1 MEFIVLDNKL
11 HSASPLGASLDAQ
24 VPRLLRPVLVHEEF
38 TAAAT
43 VFLSELATLFS
54 CDRASIGF
62 LTGRSIRVA
71 AVSQHYQRIDRSVLP
86 EVAAAMEEAALQGIS
101 LVFPQPASAFPHI
114 TVAHTE
120 LARRNGMSRIL
131 TVPLMNDERL
141 IGAITLEGRH
151 SNAFD
156 ASDVALV
163 EKLAADVAP
172 ALEYKWRLQ
181 KPLWSRAFGY
191 LRDGLFGLRNKPSQR
206 FRLIAMLTF
215 LVAVLGLVAVPIPNH
230 VGGEA
235 RLEALKQ
242 RVISAPID
250 GYLKEAHVRPGDR
263 VKAGDVLAELN
274 DDTLRSQR
282 RQFQAEV
289 AQNENSLA
297 EAMVKGDRTQAALSR
312 AKLDEINAQLELL
325 DQQLTYTKLSAPFD
339 GVVIKGDLQQLLGA
353 PLKRSDALL
362 TLSEGPEFRVIIEVD
377 ERDISDV
384 RIDQHGTL
392 VLAAF
397 PDERFPIRVVRMTP
411 LASASNGANIFEV
424 EAVIESDVAK
434 LMPGLK
440 GTAKIGTNTRPAAWK
455 WIARAWHS
463 LTYIVWS
470 KLG

>member
-1 MEFIVLDNKL
+1 MEFIALDNKL
-11 HSASPLGASLDAQ
+11 HSASPIGASLDAQ
-24 VPRLLRPVLVHEEF
+24 VPRLLRPVLAQKEF

-43 VFLSELATLFS
+43 LFLSELATVFS
-54 CDRASIGF
+54 CDRACIGF
-62 LTGRSIRVA
+62 LNGRSIKIA
-71 AVSQHYQRIDRSVLP
+71 AVSQHYQRIDRAVLP
-86 EVAAAMEEAALQGIS
+86 EVVAAMEEAVLQGIS
-101 LVFPQPASAFPHI
+101 LAYPQPPSAFPHI

-131 TVPLMNDERL
+131 TVPLMNGERL
-141 IGAITLEGRH
+141 VGALTLEGRH

-156 ASDVALV
+156 ATEVALI
-163 EKLAADVAP
+163 EKLAADIAP
-172 ALEYKWRLQ
+172 ALELKWHAEM
-181 KPLWSRAFGY
+181 PVWSRAIDY
-191 LRDGLFGLRNKPSQR
+191 MRDGLFGLRNKPSQR
-206 FRLIAMLTF
+206 LRLT
-215 LVAVLGLVAVPIPNH
+215 VLGLVLVTILGLIAVPVPNY

-235 RLEALKQ
+235 RLEALTQ

-250 GYLKEAHVRPGDR
+250 GFLKEAHVRPGDK

-274 DDTLRSQR
+274 DETLRSQR
-282 RQFQAEV
+282 RQFQAEI
-289 AQNENSLA
+289 AQNENALA

-312 AKLDEINAQLELL
+312 AKLDELNAQMELL
-325 DQQLTYTKLSAPFD
+325 DQQQTYTKLTAPFD

-362 TLSEGPEFRVIIEVD
+362 TLSQGQEFRVIIEVD

-384 RIDQHGTL
+384 RIDQKGTL

-411 LASASNGANIFEV
+411 LASGSNGANIFEV

-440 GTAKIGTNTRPAAWK
+440 GSAKIGTNTRPAAWK
-455 WIARAWHS
+455 WIARMWHS
-463 LTYIVWS
+463 LTYVVWS